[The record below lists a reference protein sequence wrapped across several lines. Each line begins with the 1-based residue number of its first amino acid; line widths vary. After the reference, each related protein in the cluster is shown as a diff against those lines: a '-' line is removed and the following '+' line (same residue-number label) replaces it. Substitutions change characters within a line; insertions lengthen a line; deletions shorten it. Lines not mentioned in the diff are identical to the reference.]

1 MSYHK
6 LSHKLELKENGFMII
21 TKLIS
26 TTSRTVKTESWSV
39 EIYIFLELAESK
51 WSLKPGD
58 LNILGSLLCLRSPQL
73 CEIAQVTSLKLSKPS
88 FKSHQLTN
96 ISFDIII
103 EAGNTH
109 THTWSIIKQWI
120 FIQHVVNMG
129 CAQVA
134 LFLRSYKSSLKK
146 N

>member
-1 MSYHK
+1 MK
-6 LSHKLELKENGFMII
+6 PQAW
-21 TKLIS
+21 
-26 TTSRTVKTESWSV
+26 WSQH
-39 EIYIFLELAESK
+39 I
-51 WSLKPGD
+51 
-58 LNILGSLLCLRSPQL
+58 GSLLCLRSPQL
-73 CEIAQVTSLKLSKPS
+73 CEIVQVTSLKLSKPS

-109 THTWSIIKQWI
+109 TQTHTHTWSIIKKWI

-134 LFLRSYKSSLKK
+134 LFLRSNRSYLIKKKLKLIRKMANRKYKTEESRKLTRWLWHLGSHIFPGKNSSEIE
-146 N
+146 